1 MIKFLT
7 IGLVIGAILFAVP
20 HTIQANEIYLVNDRP
35 VLLYKLVNWW
45 YTCLETETQMIC
57 GAPLTFQSREE
68 IQVAYDNQ
76 TRQLDLL
83 LPKGVLTQLS
93 LFKPADFPGN
103 PGSLKL
109 LWQNPKFFPKGKGTT
124 LSPCL
129 TSLDQLYATRMPRAE
144 ADLIK
149 GIEHL
154 LTFLI
159 QGSIQGLINHKIA
172 LHPMPDQT
180 ANNRPDQDLIRSCS
194 HGAKP
199 LSFSIIHGQSL
210 EVLARYEMVWE

>member
-1 MIKFLT
+1 MIRIL
-7 IGLVIGAILFAVP
+7 IILFVTGTITLP
-20 HTIQANEIYLVNDRP
+20 HAALSKGIYLIDAQP

-45 YTCLETETQMIC
+45 YTCLETETQLIC
-57 GAPLTFQSREE
+57 GTPLTFQSREE

-76 TRQLDLL
+76 TRQLDFL

-93 LFKPADFPGN
+93 LFKPANFPGN

-109 LWQNPKFFPKGKGTT
+109 RWQNPKFFPKNKGTT

-129 TSLDQLYATRMPRAE
+129 TSLDQVSATQMPRAE

-149 GIEHL
+149 GIEHH
-154 LTFLI
+154 LTLQI

-180 ANNRPDQDLIRSCS
+180 GNNRPDQDLIRSCS